1 MYIQPK
7 RIELPNGK
15 TALFKSPEPSDAAA
29 VLECMRLSASQ
40 TYFLLRYPEEI
51 VLTVD
56 DEKKRLE
63 AINNSKDDFML
74 AAFIDG
80 ELAGN
85 AGVLCKAD
93 CIKTRHRGD
102 FGMGIKKAF
111 WGFGLGTRMLAEV
124 IAQAKQTRFEQ
135 IELGVF
141 ADNNR
146 ALHMYKKAGFVQ
158 TGIIPRAYK
167 LKDGT
172 YCDEIQMLYLFEC
185 F

>member
-7 RIELPNGK
+7 HIELSNGK
-15 TALFKSPEPSDAAA
+15 TAVFKSPEPADAAA

-51 VLTVD
+51 VLTVE
-56 DEKKRLE
+56 DEKKRLDD
-63 AINNSKDDFML
+63 INNSENGFML

-80 ELAGN
+80 ELVGN

-111 WGFGLGTRMLAEV
+111 WGFGLGTRMLSEA
-124 IAQAKQTRFEQ
+124 ILAAKQTRLEQ

-141 ADNNR
+141 ADNSR

-172 YCDEIQMLYLFEC
+172 YRDEIQMLLKLSN
-185 F
+185 